1 MDTSVWLQD
10 LQVGFMERGEG
21 GQIFLRSV
29 HCCAPTRPS
38 LMCVNC
44 KKSTKLLQNLR
55 RRIPAQMSDTI
66 IEQAEKTLTVE
77 APATDDIFQITKTRL
92 ANPICKWSDCTDGV
106 DPFGNVYDLVQ
117 HVSSHIIPQLDIAPV
132 QREYTCQ
139 WEECRKVYKKRQALL
154 THIQD
159 MHTGK
164 AISSNIN
171 FF

>member
-1 MDTSVWLQD
+1 
-10 LQVGFMERGEG
+10 
-21 GQIFLRSV
+21 
-29 HCCAPTRPS
+29 
-38 LMCVNC
+38 
-44 KKSTKLLQNLR
+44 
-55 RRIPAQMSDTI
+55 MSDTI
-66 IEQAEKTLTVE
+66 TEQAEKTLTVE
-77 APATDDIFQITKTRL
+77 APATDDMFQITKTRL

-159 MHTGK
+159 MHTGNFIMWLPIILTLWQSHTMPK
-164 AISSNIN
+164 NLVIHRLTQRSSPSQ
-171 FF
+171 